1 MNKPLEMKLSI
12 IICTYNRKKELERA
26 LDCVFGQKTDF
37 IYEVVVGNDCSTDG
51 TEDILKAFQEKYEER
66 LVVSTLEKNCGVGTN
81 WAKAVM
87 KAQGE
92 YLAFLDDDDYWTDDR
107 RMQTM
112 VDYLDSH
119 PDVNLL
125 YTNGFAE
132 NEKGKRKPIVYPEN
146 YPDLHL
152 MWQGKQNCIQLNMMM
167 VRKSLVDEC
176 IDLDDYVRYRFP
188 IQDWNTNILLL
199 RKAKFAYL
207 DMPTCVLT
215 YTSGSLSRPKS
226 YEQVKEKYEREAVMT
241 KYLADCFPDDPLIS
255 FSKADSDRYIN
266 HILTNLAYRRGDYQ
280 KAKEF
285 SKLSGE
291 TALRDKCT
299 RTRITFHLFRLA
311 KRLRW
316 IVAD

>member
-1 MNKPLEMKLSI
+1 MKLSI

-37 IYEVVVGNDCSTDG
+37 TFEVVVGNDCSTDG
-51 TEDILKAFQEKYEER
+51 TDEVLKTYKEKYNER

-87 KAQGE
+87 LAPRE
-92 YLAFLDDDDYWTDDR
+92 HLAFLDDDDYWTDDR

-112 VDYLDSH
+112 VDYLEAH
-119 PDVNLL
+119 PEV
-125 YTNGFAE
+125 
-132 NEKGKRKPIVYPEN
+132 
-146 YPDLHL
+146 
-152 MWQGKQNCIQLNMMM
+152 
-167 VRKSLVDEC
+167 
-176 IDLDDYVRYRFP
+176 YRFP
-188 IQDWNTNILLL
+188 IQDWNTNILIL
-199 RKAKFAYL
+199 RKAKCAYL
-207 DMPTCVLT
+207 DMPTCVLS

-226 YEQVKEKYEREAVMT
+226 YEQVAEKYEREAVMT

-266 HILTNLAYRRGDYQ
+266 HILTTLAYRRGDY
-280 KAKEF
+280 KEAKHY
-285 SKLSGE
+285 SRLAGE

-316 IVAD
+316 SMAD

>member
-1 MNKPLEMKLSI
+1 MKLSI

-37 IYEVVVGNDCSTDG
+37 AFEVVVGNDCSTDG
-51 TEDILKAFQEKYEER
+51 TAALLASLKEKYPDK
-66 LVVSTLEKNCGVGTN
+66 LVLNTLEQNSGVGTN

-87 KAQGE
+87 LAQGE
-92 YLAFLDDDDYWTDDR
+92 YLAFLDDDDYWTDDH

-112 VDYLDSH
+112 VDYLDAH

-152 MWQGKQNCIQLNMMM
+152 MWKGKQNCLSLNVMM
-167 VRKSLVDEC
+167 VRKSLMDEC
-176 IDLDDYVRYRFP
+176 VNLDDYVKYRFP
-188 IQDWNTNILLL
+188 IQDWNTMILLL
-199 RKAKFAYL
+199 RKAKVAYM
-207 DMPTCVLT
+207 DMPSCVFS
-215 YTSGSLSRPKS
+215 YTTASLSRPKS
-226 YEQVKEKYEREAVMT
+226 YEQVAEKYEREAVMT
-241 KYLADCFPDDPLIS
+241 EYLASRFPDDPLIS

-266 HILTNLAYRRGDYQ
+266 HILTTLAYRRGDY
-280 KAKEF
+280 KEAKHY
-285 SKLSGE
+285 SRLAGE

-299 RTRITFHLFRLA
+299 RTWITFQLFRLA
-311 KRLRW
+311 KMLRGKMGE
-316 IVAD
+316 

>member
-1 MNKPLEMKLSI
+1 MKLSI
-12 IICTYNRKKELERA
+12 IICTYNREKELKRA
-26 LDCVFGQKTDF
+26 LECVFGQKTSFDF
-37 IYEVVVGNDCSTDG
+37 EVIVGNDCSTDG
-51 TEDILKAFQEKYEER
+51 TAELLASFQAKYPDN
-66 LVVSTLEKNCGVGTN
+66 LVVNTLEKNSGVGTN
-81 WAKAVM
+81 WAKAVIL
-87 KAQGE
+87 AQGE
-92 YLAFLDDDDYWTDDR
+92 YLAFLDDDDYWTDPN
-107 RMQTM
+107 RMQIM
-112 VDYLDSH
+112 VDHLETH

-125 YTNGFAE
+125 FTNGYFE
-132 NEKGKRKPIVYPEN
+132 NEKGLRNPIVYPDN
-146 YPDLHL
+146 YPDLHQ

-176 IDLDDYVRYRFP
+176 INLEDYIKYRFP

-199 RKAKFAYL
+199 KKAQFAYL
-207 DMPTCVLT
+207 DMPSCVLS

-226 YEQVKEKYEREAVMT
+226 YEQVIEKYEREAFMT

-255 FSKADSDRYIN
+255 FSEADSNRYIN

-299 RTRITFHLFRLA
+299 RTWITFLLFRLA
-311 KRLRW
+311 KRLRGKL
-316 IVAD
+316 AE

>member
-1 MNKPLEMKLSI
+1 MKLSI
-12 IICTYNRKKELERA
+12 IICTYNREKELKRA
-26 LDCVFGQKTDF
+26 IECVFGQKTNF
-37 IYEVVVGNDCSTDG
+37 GFEVIVGNDCSTDG
-51 TEDILKAFQEKYEER
+51 TAELLASFQAKYPDN
-66 LVVSTLEKNCGVGTN
+66 LVVNTLEKNSGVGTN

-87 KAQGE
+87 LAQGE
-92 YLAFLDDDDYWTDDR
+92 YLAFLDDDDYWTDPN
-107 RMQTM
+107 RMQIM
-112 VDYLDSH
+112 VDHLETH

-125 YTNGFAE
+125 FTNGYFE
-132 NEKGKRKPIVYPEN
+132 NEKGLRKPIVYPDN
-146 YPDLHL
+146 YPDLHQ

-176 IDLDDYVRYRFP
+176 INLEDYIKYRFP

-199 RKAKFAYL
+199 KKAQFAYL
-207 DMPTCVLT
+207 DMPSCVLS
-215 YTSGSLSRPKS
+215 YTSGSLSRPKA
-226 YEQVKEKYEREAVMT
+226 YEKVIEKYEREAFMT

-255 FSKADSDRYIN
+255 FSEADSNRYIN

-299 RTRITFHLFRLA
+299 RTWITFHLFRLA
-311 KRLRW
+311 KRLRGKL
-316 IVAD
+316 AE